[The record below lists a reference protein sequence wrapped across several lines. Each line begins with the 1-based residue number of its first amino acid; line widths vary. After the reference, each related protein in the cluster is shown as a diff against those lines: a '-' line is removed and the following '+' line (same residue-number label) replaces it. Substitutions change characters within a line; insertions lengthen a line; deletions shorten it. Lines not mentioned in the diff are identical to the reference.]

1 MSNFFSY
8 ITVSAKGKVLD
19 NFDEIVN
26 LVKQE
31 FATKLTEEEILK
43 TMSGNVRLGTNLFIK
58 TIPLFLKNIIVRLSY
73 IEIRKHSTITFSN
86 LGRIGI
92 LGDYQKYIEYFLALV
107 SPDSVE
113 KIKCSSCTF
122 GDKMVFTFTS
132 ILNDNKIEKN
142 FYKFLQS
149 KKIDIEVES
158 NGVLDD
164 VSSENK

>member
-1 MSNFFSY
+1 M
-8 ITVSAKGKVLD
+8 
-19 NFDEIVN
+19 
-26 LVKQE
+26 
-31 FATKLTEEEILK
+31 
-43 TMSGNVRLGTNLFIK
+43 
-58 TIPLFLKNIIVRLSY
+58 
-73 IEIRKHSTITFSN
+73 
-86 LGRIGI
+86 
-92 LGDYQKYIEYFLALV
+92 GDYQKYIEYFLALV

-142 FYKFLQS
+142 FYKFLQN

-164 VSSENK
+164 ISSENK